1 VKVGSGDR
9 RSVATPRGAVTIR
22 LGSLEDAPAYRDLRL
37 EALRNHPVAF
47 SSDYETSVAKPMTY
61 WTDRLRFDKPGDG
74 VMLYFAV
81 HEEQLIGMC
90 GITYTDLPKLKQS
103 AYIVSM
109 YVRPE
114 WRGLRIAE
122 ELVDACLDWGRAHD
136 IKIVKLG
143 VTTTNT
149 PAILAYAR
157 CGFHVYG
164 IEPEALRLDGVT
176 YDELLMAQTI

>member
-1 VKVGSGDR
+1 MGTGGTS
-9 RSVATPRGAVTIR
+9 AITTPHGAVTIR
-22 LGSLEDAPAYRDLRL
+22 PGTVEDAPAYRDLRL
-37 EALRNHPVAF
+37 EALRNHPEAF
-47 SSDYETSVAKPMTY
+47 SSDCGTSLAKPMSY
-61 WTDRLRFDKPGDG
+61 WTDRLKPNNPDDG

-81 HEEQLIGMC
+81 HDEQLIGMC
-90 GITYTDLPKLKQS
+90 GITHTDAPKQKHS

-122 ELVDACLDWGRAHD
+122 ELINTCLEWGRAQG

-149 PAILAYAR
+149 PAIR
-157 CGFHVYG
+157 CYTRCEFQVYG
-164 IEPEALRLDGVT
+164 TEPQAICLDGAF
-176 YDELLMAQTI
+176 YDELLMARAT